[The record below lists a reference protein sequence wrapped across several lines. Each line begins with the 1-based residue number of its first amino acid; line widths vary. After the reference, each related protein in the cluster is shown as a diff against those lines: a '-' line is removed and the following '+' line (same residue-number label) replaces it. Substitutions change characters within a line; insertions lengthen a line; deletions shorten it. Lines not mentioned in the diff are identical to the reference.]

1 MAAGAT
7 VIATSSS
14 NDKLEKVKKLAAP
27 YVINYRET
35 PDWEKEVLKIVWRL
49 FYPLHA

>member
-14 NDKLEKVKKLAAP
+14 NDKLEKVKKLGAQ
-27 YVINYRET
+27 YVISYRET
-35 PDWEKEVLKIVWRL
+35 PDWEKEVLKIV
-49 FYPLHA
+49 